1 MKIETKN
8 YYVQKL
14 HLNQYETYKKQKLVF
29 DYITPNN
36 FKDITS
42 SDNPS
47 VIGSIKLSTI
57 KQTKN
62 VDKVIIE
69 SNNETFAYKLIHN
82 NDTNKNKCHNIIGYV
97 LVADNTYVAVLKKSV
112 IVPILLCI
120 AFIGIII
127 GLLWTL
133 FKPTPVTPDTPSLE
147 FEQGS
152 DWDGN
157 MPQNGEQ
164 SKANSESIEI
174 PGYANLYVS
183 SKNPNIQLINPTGN
197 TVYFVYT
204 LLENDTTIYE
214 SKAIEPDKMINVN
227 LKEMLPIG
235 THTISFKIST
245 YDVETQAACNGATQE
260 VTITVNE

>member
-1 MKIETKN
+1 MTT
-8 YYVQKL
+8 YYVQKPESNAT
-14 HLNQYETYKKQKLVF
+14 HYKKKHLEF
-29 DYITPNN
+29 DYIKANDFKEIERNTNPN
-36 FKDITS
+36 ILG
-42 SDNPS
+42 
-47 VIGSIKLSTI
+47 IIKLT
-57 KQTKN
+57 TPVEN
-62 VDKVIIE
+62 CNADKVIIE
-69 SNNETFAYKLIHN
+69 SNNQTYTYKLHYQNCISCN
-82 NDTNKNKCHNIIGYV
+82 CLVGYLKV
-97 LVADNTYVAVLKKSV
+97 DDNTYIAILKQS
-112 IVPILLCI
+112 ILIPILLTFSGMAI
-120 AFIGIII
+120 LI
-127 GLLWTL
+127 GLLYTCIN
-133 FKPTPVTPDTPSLE
+133 PPQPISNTSSLE

-157 MPQNGEQ
+157 MPQNGKQ
-164 SKANSESIEI
+164 SKANTDSIEI

-183 SKNPNIQLINPTGN
+183 SENPNIQLINPTGN

-227 LKEMLPIG
+227 LKELLPIG

>member
-14 HLNQYETYKKQKLVF
+14 QLNQNKTYKKEKIIF
-29 DYITPNN
+29 DYITPDN
-36 FKDITS
+36 FKDILS
-42 SDNPS
+42 SANPS

-69 SNNETFAYKLIHN
+69 SNNETFAYQLIHN
-82 NDTNKNKCHNIIGYV
+82 NDTNKYHNIIGYV
-97 LVADNTYVAVLKKSV
+97 LVADNTYVAVIKKSV

-133 FKPTPVTPDTPSLE
+133 FKPTPATSDTPSLE

-174 PGYANLYVS
+174 PGYSKLYVS
-183 SKNPNIQLINPTGN
+183 SESPTIQLINPTGN

-204 LLENDTTIYE
+204 ILENDSIVYE
-214 SKAIEPDKMINVN
+214 SKAIEPSKMIYAN
-227 LKEMLPIG
+227 LKELLPVG
-235 THTISFKIST
+235 THDVTFKIST
-245 YDVETQAACNGATQE
+245 YDTETQAACNGATQE
-260 VTITVNE
+260 VQVTINE